1 MTSFLN
7 HQAIPALCIPIT
19 GRTKATINE
28 QLKHLLNEQADMI
41 EWRADFFEQLA
52 DVEEVLEVIRAIK
65 SQTKLPL
72 LFTIRAAHEGGEA
85 IALTEAEKVTLLER
99 VCFGSQVNAVDYEL
113 VNKAQDVARV
123 QQAAQMNGKKYIAS
137 FHNFKQTPSAETLIK
152 KGEIAEQAGA
162 DIVKFAVMPQVKADV
177 FRLLHAT
184 ELLNNRLSIP
194 VVTMS
199 MGELGAISRVI
210 GWTFGSVI
218 TFGTAAAASAPGQP
232 PAGKLK
238 KAIKEVQAIAPIWQE
253 L

>member
-1 MTSFLN
+1 AQT
-7 HQAIPALCIPIT
+7 PAT
-19 GRTKATINE
+19 TN
-28 QLKHLLNEQADMI
+28 D
-41 EWRADFFEQLA
+41 
-52 DVEEVLEVIRAIK
+52 
-65 SQTKLPL
+65 
-72 LFTIRAAHEGGEA
+72 
-85 IALTEAEKVTLLER
+85 
-99 VCFGSQVNAVDYEL
+99 
-113 VNKAQDVARV
+113 
-123 QQAAQMNGKKYIAS
+123 KKYIS
-137 FHNFKQTPSAETLIK
+137 PYQYIKQPPSTETMIK
-152 KGEIAEQAGA
+152 KGEAAEQAGA

-177 FRLLHAT
+177 FRLLDAT